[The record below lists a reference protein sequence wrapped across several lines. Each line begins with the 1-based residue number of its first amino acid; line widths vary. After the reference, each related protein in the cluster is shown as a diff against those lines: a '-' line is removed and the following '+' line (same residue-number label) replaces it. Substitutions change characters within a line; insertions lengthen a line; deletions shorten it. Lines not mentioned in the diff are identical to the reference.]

1 MRTIS
6 LLVAV
11 SFLFS
16 GCAAM
21 FNGTK
26 EQIHVQSEVPDTHFF
41 LNEREIGEGTS
52 AVVSIPKKK
61 LKEAILRAEKPG
73 CSEQSTMIETRFDAV
88 SLLGILIDLGLIS
101 ILVVDWAATGAITKA
116 DRRNYVLTPICT
128 NQTATE
134 AP

>member
-6 LLVAV
+6 LVVIV

-26 EQIHVQSEVPDTHFF
+26 EQISVRSEEADTHFF
-41 LNEREIGEGTS
+41 LNDKEIGKGTS

-61 LKEAILRAEKPG
+61 LKDSILRAEKAG
-73 CSEQSTMIETRFDAV
+73 CSEQTTLIETRFDAV
-88 SLLGILIDLGLIS
+88 SLLGLLIDLGLIS
-101 ILVVDWAATGAITKA
+101 ILVVDWGATGAVTKA
-116 DRRNYVLTPICT
+116 DKTNYVLTPLCEEDVDSE
-128 NQTATE
+128 Q
-134 AP
+134 